1 MGKSAILSV
10 RIVSNGR
17 DAEKGMDRTA
27 RKLTD
32 IGKAGARSGVEL
44 SRMYDH
50 LDGLADTTMRVGLLS
65 SALLSLTSHAA
76 GVVRSM
82 APLVGVT
89 AALPGAIAV
98 AGAAVGTF
106 KVATMGFSDAVEAA
120 GKSTEEFEKA
130 TANMAPAM
138 RDAARAVGDV
148 GKAYSGDVRAV
159 QSSFWLGLDA
169 MVKTVA
175 DATLPRLFRRME
187 STAGVMN
194 TLVQSLGAGVVE
206 ASRLGVIEEVFA
218 ATDRVLKSLAP
229 AMAPV
234 VVGLAEITKGSAK
247 LIGGWDGAGAAA
259 QRFKAWAT
267 RISSDGTLARWFA
280 QGAEVAGQLGS
291 IIKSVA
297 SILLSVGKAA
307 SEAGGAAGVGGLAE
321 NLQRLAEAVAR
332 PEVQQ
337 GMREAFTT
345 ANTIMKQVT
354 SVVIAL
360 LPHIVRFAPV
370 LLAAAAAWRVFSAAS
385 ALFKGAQMVG
395 TFLRIGPAVTGA
407 VGAVG
412 RFYSGLTSASA
423 AASAFSGKAGTLG
436 GAVRTAGSAIASGV
450 TSLAAYAAAAAR
462 AGAAAAVAAARVVA
476 GWVAAAAAAVASAA
490 VQAAAW
496 ARTAAAAMA
505 SAVRIAAAWVLSLGP
520 VGLVIAAIAG
530 IVAAFVIAYNK
541 CGWFR
546 DGVNAAMANI
556 KSWVGSVVSW
566 IKSAW
571 SSAWNLAQRG
581 AVLFVSGAVS
591 AIGRIRSTV
600 SSIVA
605 GIKAGF
611 TSAWSSAKAGAE
623 GFRRTVS
630 GAMERVRAIID
641 SVRAAAARALDI
653 ASSAASKVNPFSWF
667 AMGTYAP
674 QRHMLPDV
682 GQPFYMTAAIID
694 SGASA
699 FSRSGSVRTEQTV
712 VNITIQGAIDPNETA
727 RQIRRLLERDGVRDG
742 RFSLGVSAR
751 RA

>member
-27 RKLTD
+27 RKLND
-32 IGKAGARSGVEL
+32 IGKAGAKSGVEL

-50 LDGLADTTMRVGLLS
+50 LDGLAATTTRVGLLS
-65 SALLSLTSHAA
+65 SALLSLTSHAS
-76 GVVRSM
+76 GVVRSL

-138 RDAARAVGDV
+138 RAAARAVGDV

-159 QSSFWLGLDA
+159 QSSFWLGLDT

-234 VVGLAEITKGSAK
+234 AVGLAEITKGSAK

-259 QRFKAWAT
+259 QRFQAWAT

-370 LLAAAAAWRVFSAAS
+370 LLAAAAAWRAFSAAS

-395 TFLRIGPAVTGA
+395 TFLRLGPAITGA

-423 AASAFSGKAGTLG
+423 AASAFSGRAGTLG
-436 GAVRTAGSAIASGV
+436 GAVRTAGSALASGV
-450 TSLAAYAAAAAR
+450 TSLGAWAAAAAR
-462 AGAAAAVAAARVVA
+462 AGVAAAAAAARTVA
-476 GWVAAAAAAVASAA
+476 GWVSAAAAAVASAA
-490 VQAAAW
+490 AQVAAW

-520 VGLVIAAIAG
+520 VGLVIAAVAG
-530 IVAAFVIAYNK
+530 IAAAFVVAYNK

-546 DGVNAAMANI
+546 DGVNAAMAKV

-566 IKSAW
+566 VKSAW
-571 SSAWNLAQRG
+571 SSAWNLAKSG
-581 AVLFVSGAVS
+581 ATLFVSGAVS
-591 AIGRIRSTV
+591 AMGRIRSTV
-600 SSIVA
+600 SSIVE
-605 GIKAGF
+605 GIKGGF
-611 TSAWSSAKAGAE
+611 TRAWKSAASGVE

-630 GAMERVRAIID
+630 GAMERVRGIID
-641 SVRAAAARALDI
+641 SVRAAASRALDI
-653 ASSAASKVNPFSWF
+653 ARDAASRVNPFSWF

-674 QRHMLPDV
+674 QRHMLPEV
-682 GQPFYMTAAIID
+682 GQPFYMTAAVID
-694 SGASA
+694 QGASSFGRGA
-699 FSRSGSVRTEQTV
+699 SVRTETTV
-712 VNITIQGAIDPNETA
+712 VNITVNGAVDAAGVA
-727 RQIRRLLERDGVRDG
+727 RQIRGMLNSDGIRDG
-742 RFSLGVSAR
+742 RVMIGGDYL
-751 RA
+751 

>member
-32 IGKAGARSGVEL
+32 IGKAGAKSGVEL

-50 LDGLADTTMRVGLLS
+50 LDGLAATTTRVGLLS
-65 SALLSLTSHAA
+65 SALLSLTSHAS
-76 GVVRSM
+76 GVVRSL

-98 AGAAVGTF
+98 GVAAVGTF
-106 KVATMGFSDAVEAA
+106 RVATMGFSDAVEAA

-130 TANMAPAM
+130 TAGMAPAM
-138 RDAARAVGDV
+138 RAAALAVADV

-159 QSSFWLGLDA
+159 QSSFWLGLDN

-187 STAGVMN
+187 STSGIMN
-194 TLVQSLGAGVVE
+194 TLVQNLGAGVVT

-234 VVGLAEITKGSAK
+234 VVGIAEITKGSAE
-247 LIGGWDGAGAAA
+247 LVTGWDGAGASA
-259 QRFKAWAT
+259 QRFAAWAT
-267 RISSDGTLARWFA
+267 RISSDGTLARWFE

-291 IIKSVA
+291 VIKSVT

-307 SEAGGAAGVGGLAE
+307 SEAGGATGVGGLAE

-337 GMREAFTT
+337 GMRDAFTT

-360 LPHIVRFAPV
+360 LPHVARFAPA
-370 LLAAAAAWRVFSAAS
+370 LLAAAVAWRAFSAAS

-395 TFLRIGPAVTGA
+395 TFLRLGPAISGA
-407 VGAVG
+407 VGAAG

-423 AASAFSGKAGTLG
+423 AASAFSGRAGTLG
-436 GAVRTAGSAIASGV
+436 GAVRTAGSALASGV
-450 TSLAAYAAAAAR
+450 TSLGAYAAAATR
-462 AGAAAAVAAARVVA
+462 AGVAAAAAGARAVA
-476 GWVAAAAAAVASAA
+476 GWVRAAAAAAVSAA
-490 VQAAAW
+490 AQAAAW
-496 ARTAAAAMA
+496 VRTAAAAMA

-520 VGLVIAAIAG
+520 VGLVIAAVAG
-530 IVAAFVIAYNK
+530 IAAAFVVAYKK

-546 DGVNAAMANI
+546 AGVNAAMGKI
-556 KSWVGSVVSW
+556 KSGVGRVVSW
-566 IKSAW
+566 VKTSWSA
-571 SSAWNLAQRG
+571 AWTAARAAAQR
-581 AVLFVSGAVS
+581 AVAGTTAVV
-591 AIGRIRSTV
+591 GRVRSTV
-600 SSIVA
+600 ANVVK
-605 GIKAGF
+605 GIKGGF
-611 TSAWSSAKAGAE
+611 SAAWKTAASGVQ

-641 SVRAAAARALDI
+641 SVRAAASRALDI
-653 ASSAASKVNPFSWF
+653 ARSAASKVNPFSWF

-674 QRHMLPDV
+674 QRHMLPEV
-682 GQPFYMTAAIID
+682 GQPFYMTAAVID
-694 SGASA
+694 QGASVFGRGA
-699 FSRSGSVRTEQTV
+699 SVLTEQTI

-727 RQIRRLLERDGVRDG
+727 RQIRRLLERDGIRDG
-742 RFSLGVSAR
+742 RFSLGR